1 MRREATGSTAP
12 GWRVDCGGEPDAAG
26 AWEVRG
32 PDVTPRAKR
41 EARRRER
48 AEIPPPLVPAVSVA
62 GGQPSSR
69 GSRRSGGRR
78 PASPAGR
85 RRRPAPEAPASWR
98 WGDGRRGQAGRP
110 LSRRRV
116 REEPSST
123 HSNPASSRASHFST
137 HSNPASSRASHF
149 STHPNPPVS
158 EGAGAAHPL
167 PGPGWLWRQ
176 WKTGQAGHRGASGA
190 PAVARQPGLTSGP
203 DIYPERWRDTPW
215 DHTTTVH
222 TRDIC

>member
-1 MRREATGSTAP
+1 MRREATGSPAP

-41 EARRRER
+41 EARRWER
-48 AEIPPPLVPAVSVA
+48 AEIPPPRVPAVSVA

-85 RRRPAPEAPASWR
+85 RRRPTPEAPASWR

-116 REEPSST
+116 RGAVFDTLKSGQFTGRPLFDT
-123 HSNPASSRASHFST
+123 PRPASSRAG
-137 HSNPASSRASHF
+137 HF

-167 PGPGWLWRQ
+167 PGPGWL
-176 WKTGQAGHRGASGA
+176 
-190 PAVARQPGLTSGP
+190 
-203 DIYPERWRDTPW
+203 
-215 DHTTTVH
+215 
-222 TRDIC
+222 

>member
-41 EARRRER
+41 EARRWER

-78 PASPAGR
+78 PASPTGR

-98 WGDGRRGQAGRP
+98 WGDGRRGQAGSP

-116 REEPSST
+116 RGAVFDTFKSGQFTGEPLFDTLKSGQFT
-123 HSNPASSRASHFST
+123 GRPLFDTPRPASSRAG
-137 HSNPASSRASHF
+137 HF

-167 PGPGWLWRQ
+167 PGPGWL
-176 WKTGQAGHRGASGA
+176 
-190 PAVARQPGLTSGP
+190 
-203 DIYPERWRDTPW
+203 
-215 DHTTTVH
+215 
-222 TRDIC
+222 